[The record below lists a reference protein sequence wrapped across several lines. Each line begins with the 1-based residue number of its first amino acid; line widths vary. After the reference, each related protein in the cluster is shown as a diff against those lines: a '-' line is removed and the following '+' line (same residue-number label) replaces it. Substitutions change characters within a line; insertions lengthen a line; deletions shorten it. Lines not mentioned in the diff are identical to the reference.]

1 MQIFNMYFK
10 LINKCIPIYF
20 LYGVVFILL
29 LIVKI
34 GENKDKYNQD
44 YKMVVGIIN
53 NDVTDT
59 FADNMKLYL
68 EKYCD
73 IYYMG
78 TSKYDLDDNLYYDNI
93 DAIINIPYGFMEGLL
108 NDVIQKPNIETLE
121 DNEISLQLNGLIS
134 HYINTLHE
142 YLEHNKEINMDKI
155 FSQLND
161 VLLQSEVSETNILNS
176 NYAENKLM
184 SEFFHVAGYI
194 LIGCLFVTVGTVINI
209 FHDTYI
215 KKRIDVS
222 LLENNQMHG
231 QILLGNLIF
240 TLCLDAILITVGF
253 FYTKN
258 NLNFIVLVKYSLNIA
273 VYSLSALALNY
284 FFAIL
289 YEKKKSLMYF
299 VLIPIILAFISGV
312 FVPQDNLREIVLHI
326 GSFNPLYW
334 FVKNNNEIFKTS
346 NILIG
351 KENNIFENMMIQLL
365 FAGVFFVLSCLLIK
379 ERKER
384 D

>member
-10 LINKCIPIYF
+10 LIKKCIPIYF

-34 GENKDKYNQD
+34 GENQEKYNQD
-44 YKMVVGIIN
+44 YKIAVGIIN
-53 NDVTDT
+53 NDVTDVFT
-59 FADNMKLYL
+59 DNLQVYL

-78 TSKYDLDDNLYYDNI
+78 TSRYDLDDNLYYHNI

-108 NDVIQKPNIETLE
+108 TEDIQKPNIETI
-121 DNEISLQLNGLIS
+121 DNNEINLQLNSLVN
-134 HYINTLHE
+134 HYINTLYQ
-142 YLEHNKEINMDKI
+142 YLENSKEMSTEKI
-155 FSQLND
+155 FLDLND
-161 VLLQSEVSETNILNS
+161 VLLRSEVSETKIVNS
-176 NYAENKLM
+176 KYIENKLM
-184 SEFFHVAGYI
+184 SEFFNIAGYI
-194 LIGCLFVTVGTVINI
+194 LMGCLFVTVGTVFNI

-240 TLCLDAILITVGF
+240 TLCLDVVLIAVGF

-258 NLNFIVLVKYSLNIA
+258 NLNFIVLLKYSLNIA

-284 FFAIL
+284 FLAIL
-289 YEKKKSLMYF
+289 YEKKKSLVYF
-299 VLIPIILAFISGV
+299 ILIPIIFAFISGV
-312 FVPQDNLREIVLHI
+312 FVSQNNLRDIILHI

-334 FVKNNNEIFKTS
+334 FVKNNNQIFQSS

-351 KENNIFENMMIQLL
+351 KNNNIFEITLIQLL
-365 FAGVFFVLSCLLIK
+365 FTGVFFVLTSLLMK
-379 ERKER
+379 ERKDR